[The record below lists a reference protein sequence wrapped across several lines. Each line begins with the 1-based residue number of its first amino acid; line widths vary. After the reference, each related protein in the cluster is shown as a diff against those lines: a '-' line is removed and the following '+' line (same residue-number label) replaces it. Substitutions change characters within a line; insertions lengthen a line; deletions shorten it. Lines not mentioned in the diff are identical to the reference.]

1 MLQLVLMCRWLLS
14 KGRAKEATTILRNF
28 AKVNRR
34 KVDEK
39 VFVDFEV
46 TFKKE
51 ESFFPQVM
59 TSILA

>member
-1 MLQLVLMCRWLLS
+1 MLQPVFMCRWLLS
-14 KGRAKEATTILRNF
+14 KGRAKEATVILRNF

-46 TFKKE
+46 TLFKKGK
-51 ESFFPQVM
+51 F
-59 TSILA
+59 T